1 MEEDI
6 KSNGKRLP
14 ENMITE
20 EYGWN
25 EWVKIRQFKYEQLFM
40 GQITMEEYIHFIE
53 DFYKK
58 QTDKI

>member
-6 KSNGKRLP
+6 KSK
-14 ENMITE
+14 EWTE
-20 EYGWN
+20 WIN
-25 EWVKIRQFKYEQLFM
+25 VRQFKYQQLFK
-40 GQITMEEYIHFIE
+40 GEITMEEYINFIE

>member
-6 KSNGKRLP
+6 KSKKW
-14 ENMITE
+14 TE
-20 EYGWN
+20 WIN
-25 EWVKIRQFKYEQLFM
+25 VRHFKYEQLFK
-40 GQITMEEYIHFIE
+40 GEITMKEYNDFIE

>member
-6 KSNGKRLP
+6 KSNGKRP
-14 ENMITE
+14 PKNMITE
-20 EYGWN
+20 ECGWN
-25 EWVKIRQFKYEQLFM
+25 EWIKIRQFKYEQLFM

>member
-6 KSNGKRLP
+6 RSK
-14 ENMITE
+14 
-20 EYGWN
+20 
-25 EWVKIRQFKYEQLFM
+25 EWVEWINVRHFKYEQLFK
-40 GQITMEEYIHFIE
+40 GEITMKEYNDFIE

>member
-6 KSNGKRLP
+6 KSK
-14 ENMITE
+14 EWTE
-20 EYGWN
+20 WIN
-25 EWVKIRQFKYEQLFM
+25 VRHFKYEQLFK
-40 GQITMEEYIHFIE
+40 GEITMKEYNDFIE